1 MPTHKQQRP
10 SGTAGMRCRSLATL
24 LLTHAIVLAPAAG
37 ADPITVARY
46 STIDPQPTEAQ
57 RDPLQA
63 KVTLSF
69 PKGIKTVGQALQA
82 ALRDSGYRLAPS
94 AAADPAREAVLALP
108 LPTVHRE
115 FGPMALR
122 SILTTL
128 VGPAYRLVEDPWH
141 RLVSFE
147 RCGPSGSSVDHDQT
161 VEEGH

>member
-1 MPTHKQQRP
+1 MTNDNLHCPYRTDVSRL
-10 SGTAGMRCRSLATL
+10 SRVTL
-24 LLTHAIVLAPAAG
+24 LLIGGFALAPTVMAE
-37 ADPITVARY
+37 PIMIARY
-46 STIDPQPTEAQ
+46 STIDPKPTEAQ
-57 RDPLQA
+57 RDPLHA
-63 KVTLSF
+63 TVTLSF

-115 FGPMALR
+115 LGPMVLR
-122 SILTTL
+122 SVLTTL

-147 RCGPSGSSVDHDQT
+147 RCVPSGSSVDHRHL
-161 VEEGH
+161 VAEGN